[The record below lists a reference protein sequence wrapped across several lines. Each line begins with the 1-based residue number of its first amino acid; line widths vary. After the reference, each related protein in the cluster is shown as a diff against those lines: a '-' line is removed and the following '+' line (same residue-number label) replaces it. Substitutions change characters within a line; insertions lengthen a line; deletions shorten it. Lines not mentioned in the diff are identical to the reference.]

1 MKNIKQTLKNN
12 KMKSI
17 VIWLIIF
24 TVFHGAIT
32 LANQNRIINLAKAE
46 MIELKKPSLVE
57 IQKAELNE
65 LESNWRAAENQLNL
79 RRDLF
84 IEIQEEI
91 RLLELD
97 KPEIEENIRIKRNEI
112 LWIEKK

>member
-17 VIWLIIF
+17 AITLIIF
-24 TVFHGAIT
+24 TVFHGAVT
-32 LANQNRIINLAKAE
+32 LANQNRIIQNAKAE

-57 IQKAELNE
+57 IQKQELNE

-84 IEIQEEI
+84 IKIQEEI

-112 LWIEKK
+112 LGIKK